1 MVSQKFNGGW
11 SFWFRWLIATVIG
24 WVVGLILAIVL
35 SYAVVS
41 LFFDETTNLIV
52 GLALGAGV
60 GLAQMIA
67 VRKILPLTWRW
78 VWGAAAGIGLPFVI
92 AVVIDEMWFSEAET
106 FEAGFVIVGAVGGA
120 LAGLIQQGALRSH
133 TSLAKWWILASPV
146 SWGLAWLA
154 NIVLGEAGIAV
165 GGIVLGA
172 VSGAMLIRMVDEK
185 PSISG

>member
-1 MVSQKFNGGW
+1 MVSQMLNGGRN
-11 SFWFRWLIATVIG
+11 FWFRWLIASVIG

-41 LFFDETTNLIV
+41 LFYDETTNLIV
-52 GLALGAGV
+52 GLVLAAGV

-67 VRKILPLTWRW
+67 VRKVLPLTWRW

-120 LAGLIQQGALRSH
+120 LAGLIQHVTLKPH
-133 TSLAKWWILASPV
+133 TSRAKWWILASPV
-146 SWGLAWLA
+146 SWALAWA
-154 NIVLGEAGIAV
+154 TNILIGEAGIIV

-172 VSGAMLIRMVDEK
+172 VSGAMLIWIVNDR
-185 PSISG
+185 PSIGE